1 MADSVRRSPEGKEEF
16 GADVAGFDLGGGGS
30 EGVGSLLK
38 GKGGSPGGVAVRGGD
53 VGPDP
58 QDGAGP

>member
-1 MADSVRRSPEGKEEF
+1 MADSGRRSPEGKEEF

-38 GKGGSPGGVAVRGGD
+38 GGSPGGVAVRGGD
-53 VGPDP
+53 VGPNP
-58 QDGAGP
+58 RDGADPE